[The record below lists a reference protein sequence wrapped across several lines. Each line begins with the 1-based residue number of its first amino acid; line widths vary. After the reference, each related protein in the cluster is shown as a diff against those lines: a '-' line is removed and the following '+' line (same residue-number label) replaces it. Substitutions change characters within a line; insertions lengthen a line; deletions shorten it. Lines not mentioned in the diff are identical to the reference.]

1 MTIPLKARYPC
12 CTCAGADRER
22 QRIDEAGIRDVG
34 EVWPEGRR
42 RSQASR
48 EAFQAARARA
58 AGKSRQELRDIY
70 VEELRTRALKVPQ
83 EPVLDAVIDRI
94 NGNPRPAARL
104 AGETPVGIGKQ
115 IHGLI
120 KTFRQP

>member
-1 MTIPLKARYPC
+1 
-12 CTCAGADRER
+12 
-22 QRIDEAGIRDVG
+22 
-34 EVWPEGRR
+34 
-42 RSQASR
+42 
-48 EAFQAARARA
+48 
-58 AGKSRQELRDIY
+58 LRDIY